1 MKFGRRSP
9 SGRVA
14 ALGQFDPQDLFPALA
29 VVIFREFGAEPLGFY
44 PDYVADARVKGW
56 AASEDFD
63 ADRVF
68 LDGIGA
74 PGQGLLHYIAK
85 KFTLTFRGFEGL
97 AGENSF
103 QVCTDC

>member
-1 MKFGRRSP
+1 MKFGPRSP
-9 SGRVA
+9 TGGVA
-14 ALGQFDPQDLFPALA
+14 ALGQFDPQDLVPALA
-29 VVIFREFGAEPLGFY
+29 VVIFREFGAEPLGLHA
-44 PDYVADARVKGW
+44 DDVADTRVKGW

-85 KFTLTFRGFEGL
+85 KFALTLSGLEGL
-97 AGENSF
+97 AGENF
-103 QVCTDC
+103 F